1 MEPITH
7 LLTGA
12 CIGRAGLNRKTA
24 YATLAAVLAAE
35 AADLDVLWAFAG
47 PVNELKHHRGF
58 THTFLGAPVVAG
70 VVVGAVWIG
79 HFCLERRRIRKT
91 AAGGQ
96 GAGVN
101 APGPQVTGPLPVS
114 RGRQPVRW

>member
-58 THTFLGAPVVAG
+58 THTIIGAPVVAG
-70 VVVGAVWIG
+70 VVVGVVWLG
-79 HFCLERRRIRKT
+79 HLWWEHRRNRKT
-91 AAGGQ
+91 AASVQ
-96 GAGVN
+96 A
-101 APGPQVTGPLPVS
+101 ASPIASDPQI
-114 RGRQPVRW
+114 